1 MTKLGKQ
8 TWNFH
13 SNPVYVAST
22 GTVAGQL
29 EGQGPLGGA
38 FDVCLESDRIDG
50 DTWEHS
56 EQTMFAQAA
65 QIALKKT
72 NFTAE
77 QVDAM
82 IGADL
87 NAQLSS
93 FYLGLRG
100 FSIPALGIYSACA
113 SICEGLAIGSLLI
126 HSGHAERALV
136 GTSSHTSTAER
147 QFRYPTEY
155 GAQKPATAQ
164 RTVTGA
170 GASILTNTASAIE
183 ITHATIG
190 KVNDYGITSP
200 WEMGA
205 AMAPAAAD
213 TLTAHLRDTGRAWSD
228 YDCIATGDL
237 GRIGHAILKDLLA
250 ERHQADNPSNLTDCG
265 MLIYDEK
272 QSEVFSGGS
281 GGACCTIVTF
291 SHLFDR
297 LLKGTYKR
305 ILVSATGALLSSMTA
320 QQHDSIPC
328 VSHAIVF
335 ERKDVI

>member
-8 TWNFH
+8 TWDFH

-22 GTVAGQL
+22 GTISGHL
-29 EGQGPLGGA
+29 EGQGPLGNT
-38 FDVCLESDRIDG
+38 FDARLENDRIDG

-56 EQTMFAQAA
+56 EQKMFAQAA
-65 QIALKKT
+65 QIALKKSD
-72 NFTAE
+72 FTAH
-77 QVDAM
+77 QLDAM

-100 FSIPALGIYSACA
+100 FSIPALGVYSACA

-136 GTSSHTSTAER
+136 GTSSHTSTAEK

-155 GAQKPATAQ
+155 GTQKPATAQ

-170 GASILTNTASAIE
+170 GASILTNTASTIE

-190 KVNDYGITSP
+190 KVNDFGVSSP

-213 TLTAHLRDTGRAWSD
+213 TLTAHLKDTQRSWSD

-237 GRIGHAILKDLLA
+237 GRIGHAILRDLLL
-250 ERHQADNPSNLTDCG
+250 ERHQADNLSNLTDCG
-265 MLIYDEK
+265 MLIYDEN
-272 QSEVFSGGS
+272 QPEVFSGGS

-291 SHLFDR
+291 GHLFDC

-305 ILVSATGALLSSMTA
+305 ILVSATGALLSSVTA
-320 QQHDSIPC
+320 QQGDSIPC
-328 VSHAIVF
+328 VSHAIAF
-335 ERKDVI
+335 ERKDVV